1 MKRFF
6 NCCRRYRG
14 SLCLLA
20 GSALPESDRVE
31 IENHLA
37 ACADCK
43 NYYDEIKKVA
53 VPLANWEKNFAHI
66 KPDQA
71 FQMRWANALR
81 AASEPKSIR
90 RCSPWLAL
98 LTAWREL
105 IWPCRRIW
113 TGLAAVWLSIL
124 AFNLT
129 HYEGGQIVPAKAT
142 LSPGEMRLGFQEQQ
156 RVLAEL
162 IGPTL
167 SASPAEPPRRPN
179 NQPRSEQR
187 AISPT

>member
-53 VPLANWEKNFAHI
+53 VPLANWEENFAHI
-66 KPDQA
+66 KPDRA
-71 FQMRWANALR
+71 LQMRWAKAVR
-81 AASEPKSIR
+81 TASEPKSVR
-90 RCSPWLAL
+90 TLWTALAL
-98 LTAWREL
+98 RTAWREL
-105 IWPCRRIW
+105 IWPCRRTW
-113 TGLAAVWLSIL
+113 AGLAAAWLGIA
-124 AFNLT
+124 AFNLS
-129 HYEGGQIVPAKAT
+129 HPDHREIVTAKST
-142 LSPGEMRLGFQEQQ
+142 IPPGEMRLALQEQC
-156 RVLAEL
+156 RILDEI
-162 IGPTL
+162 IGPSL
-167 SASPAEPPRRPN
+167 SLSPAEPPRRPN
-179 NQPRSEQR
+179 NQPRSQLR
-187 AISPT
+187 SVAMA